1 MIYAH
6 QMQNGRVIV
15 MHMTGI
21 GYNVGAIFVGL
32 AIGNAAFHTCT
43 GEQTAKG
50 LCIVIAA
57 FAVATVTPGSPAKFG
72 ADGDESLLQQPALL
86 EVLDERGNSSVGT
99 QRFGPMRFHVAV

>member
-1 MIYAH
+1 
-6 QMQNGRVIV
+6 MQNGRVIV
-15 MHMTGI
+15 MHMARV

-32 AIGNAAFHTCT
+32 AVGNPGFNACT

-57 FAVATVTPGSPAKFG
+57 FAVATVTPGSAAKFG
-72 ADGDESLLQQPALL
+72 ADSDESLRQQSALL
-86 EVLDERGNSSVGT
+86 EVLDERGDSSVGT